1 MVLGALGSLAV
12 WLTPSWFPVSAA
24 VQADRQDTLYFWLMV
39 MSSFIFALVIV
50 FLVYMMVKFRAK
62 PGDDSDGE
70 PIHGH
75 TGLEIVWTV
84 IPIIIVLGFAIYG
97 ASALGRNE
105 ALAKDRLI
113 VDVQGQQFAWTFT
126 YPSYGNLKTGILALP
141 VGRQV
146 EFRITAVE
154 HDVLH
159 SFYIPA
165 FRLKQDAVPGVP
177 QKMIATPTRLGTY
190 MVTCAELCGIGHSQ
204 MRHRPARAP
213 AGRVHR
219 LDRRAEEGG
228 RAARSGREHRPR
240 GDLLVDVRRAATPSS
255 RANASGTIGPDLDNL
270 TADAAKYGAG
280 QSPEDYVRESIADPE
295 KVRRLGLP
303 GRCYALEL
311 RDEPVGGS
319 DRCVGQVSVGRREL
333 NSAAPV
339 EHMTGPVHHAGG
351 EGPRR
356 SIWLRGS
363 WVRAI
368 WVAAFMG
375 FGAALTDRDGDA
387 ASAVRAHSLY
397 GRGVRPS
404 GCSSPASASRSASAA
419 GTTGG
424 AT

>member
-1 MVLGALGSLAV
+1 VSAFLRVGFVAVVLGALGSLAV

-62 PGDDSDGE
+62 PGDDSDGA

-84 IPIIIVLGFAIYG
+84 LPIIIVLGFAIYG
-97 ASALGRNE
+97 AAALGRNE

-113 VDVQGQQFAWTFT
+113 VGVQGQQFAWTFT
-126 YPSYGNLKTGILALP
+126 YPGYGDLKTGILALP

-177 QKMIATPTRLGTY
+177 QKMIATPDRLGTY

-204 MRHRPARAP
+204 MRTVLHVLRPAEFTAWIAEQKKAAAQP
-213 AGRVHR
+213 A
-219 LDRRAEEGG
+219 AGG
-228 RAARSGREHRPR
+228 NTDPAA
-240 GDLLVDVRRAATPSS
+240 LFSS
-255 RANASGTIGPDLDNL
+255 TCASCHTFKPANASGTVGPDLDNL

-280 QSPEDYVRESIADPE
+280 QSPEDYVRESITDPE
-295 KVRRLGLP
+295 KVVVSGYP
-303 GRCYALEL
+303 GGVMPSNFGTSLSWAQIDALVKYLLE
-311 RDEPVGGS
+311 GGS
-319 DRCVGQVSVGRREL
+319 
-333 NSAAPV
+333 
-339 EHMTGPVHHAGG
+339 
-351 EGPRR
+351 
-356 SIWLRGS
+356 
-363 WVRAI
+363 
-368 WVAAFMG
+368 
-375 FGAALTDRDGDA
+375 
-387 ASAVRAHSLY
+387 
-397 GRGVRPS
+397 
-404 GCSSPASASRSASAA
+404 
-419 GTTGG
+419 
-424 AT
+424 